1 MHINHQ
7 IARGLANE
15 RSETLR
21 RDAATSRRRL
31 RTRGTK
37 ASGHASSDQS
47 LVELVRAASRGDDL
61 AWDRLVAT
69 FSPMVS
75 SVIRRYRLNEA
86 DEADVAQLTWLR
98 LYECVGRVND
108 PTRVGA
114 WLATTARREC
124 LRVLRAHGREVLSG
138 DDTPECESPDPQPWE
153 SMLTT
158 ERDQALWRSFARLEV
173 RDQTLLGL
181 LVRSARPDYHVVSGA
196 LDMPVGSIGPTRQ
209 RALARLREHLARAG
223 DLSLMQA

>member
-7 IARGLANE
+7 IARELANQ
-15 RSETLR
+15 RSESLR
-21 RDAATSRRRL
+21 QPGAPRRRV
-31 RTRGTK
+31 G
-37 ASGHASSDQS
+37 ASQS
-47 LVELVRAASRGDDL
+47 LAELVGAARGGDDA

-75 SVIRRYRLNEA
+75 AVIRRYRLNEA
-86 DEADVAQLTWLR
+86 DAADVAQLTWLR
-98 LYECVGRVND
+98 LYECVERVND
-108 PTRVGA
+108 PSRVGA

-124 LRVLRAHGREVLSG
+124 LRVLRGHGREVLSG
-138 DDTPECESPDPQPWE
+138 DDTPECAAPDPQPWE

-158 ERDQALWRSFARLEV
+158 ERDEALWRSFARLDM

-209 RALARLREHLARAG
+209 RALARLRDHLASAG
-223 DLSLMQA
+223 DLSLMQV